1 MSDDFEK
8 NLRDHL
14 HSEAQGTREFPRR
27 LRGRIR
33 DGIAPRTRARMA
45 PQLALAGALVLVAIA
60 VLAFRN
66 PTIIN
71 VVTTSIKNLI
81 EPSPTPAPKPFLC
94 EDQSGGSGG
103 VTAILTNIRPG
114 SHAGDGYD
122 RVVFD
127 FNGGIPSWDLARQ
140 ESATFTRD
148 ASGQQV
154 TLDGS
159 VGLKLVFRGADVYA
173 PTGPPGSVPGGPPSD
188 LKPAFASI
196 REVAQLGNFERQ
208 LTYGFGLSSS
218 QCVRV
223 LELSNSRL
231 VIDVATSG
239 SASTTAAPTPLP
251 TQPAATDLG
260 AFSCLDHSGGV
271 NSGPAMQL
279 TAVRVA
285 HQQGFDRIVFEFA
298 PPAGAAA
305 HIPAYTVSRQGSA
318 KFIKDP
324 SGMPVSMRGSAGL
337 RMVFHGASGVDSYS
351 GPRDITPSLPVV
363 QEVEQLG
370 DFEAVLSWGAGLSQ
384 ASCIRTLE
392 LSTPTRLVIDV
403 QTP

>member
-14 HSEAQGTREFPRR
+14 HREAEETREFPRR

-33 DGIAPRTRARMA
+33 DGIAPRTRARMV
-45 PQLALAGALVLVAIA
+45 PQLALAGALVLVAVA

-71 VVTTSIKNLI
+71 VVVTTFKGIV
-81 EPSPTPAPKPFLC
+81 PSPTPTPQPFLC
-94 EDQSGGSGG
+94 QDQSGGSSG
-103 VTAILTNIRPG
+103 VAATLTNIRAA

-127 FNGGIPSWDLARQ
+127 FTGGIPSWNVTRQ
-140 ESATFTRD
+140 ESSTFVRD
-148 ASGQQV
+148 ASGQNV
-154 TLDGS
+154 TLDGNA
-159 VGLKLVFRGADVYA
+159 GLKLVLLGTDVA
-173 PTGPPGSVPGGPPSD
+173 GSVSSD
-188 LKPAFASI
+188 QQPRLTSI
-196 REVAQLGNFERQ
+196 REIAQVGNFEHQ
-208 LTYGFGLSSS
+208 LTYAIGLSSS

-223 LELSNSRL
+223 LQLTNSRL
-231 VIDVATSG
+231 VIDVATSA

-260 AFSCLDHSGGV
+260 AFSCLDHSGGT
-271 NSGPAMQL
+271 NSGSAMQL

-285 HQQGFDRIVFEFA
+285 HQTGFDRIVFEFA
-298 PPAGAAA
+298 PQPGATA
-305 HIPAYTVSRQGSA
+305 HIPAYTVSRQASA
-318 KFIKDP
+318 KFVKDP
-324 SGMPVSMRGSAGL
+324 SGLPVTMRGSAGL
-337 RMVFHGASGVDSYS
+337 RIVFHGASGATSYS
-351 GPRDITPSLPVV
+351 GSRDQIVNLPVV

-384 ASCIRTLE
+384 ASCIRTPE
-392 LSTPTRLVIDV
+392 LSNPTRLVIDV